1 MQNKNNDNNIQ
12 NFKQLIKSIKNP
24 IFVLE
29 RSKKRSDL
37 QNITYTQ
44 EKNYQINKYRHL
56 IQYKYQMIPRV
67 FKIIYGYFFRKPALK
82 YSFRKLKENDAKL
95 KLIEYTHLLFNCCKN
110 KIFKICQIQLN
121 KWNDKTKKLL
131 IDNKKNQFLNNYII
145 KKHNDYL
152 NRYLNKW
159 ILNGIFW
166 PKRNKALEKIIDIIQ
181 KKIKERKKEIFI
193 SIKYYRIINFLSLDI
208 KKESYHI
215 HIMVI

>member
-1 MQNKNNDNNIQ
+1 MRQHTILN
-12 NFKQLIKSIKNP
+12 L
-24 IFVLE
+24 
-29 RSKKRSDL
+29 
-37 QNITYTQ
+37 Q
-44 EKNYQINKYRHL
+44 EKVY
-56 IQYKYQMIPRV
+56 
-67 FKIIYGYFFRKPALK
+67 
-82 YSFRKLKENDAKL
+82 
-95 KLIEYTHLLFNCCKN
+95 
-110 KIFKICQIQLN
+110 
-121 KWNDKTKKLL
+121 
-131 IDNKKNQFLNNYII
+131 KKNEFLKNSII

-215 HIMVI
+215 YIMVI

>member
-67 FKIIYGYFFRKPALK
+67 FKIIYVYFFRKPALK
-82 YSFRKLKENDAKL
+82 YSFRKLKENDYKL
-95 KLIEYTHLLFNCCKN
+95 KLREYTNLLFKYYKN
-110 KIFKICQIQLN
+110 KIYKICKIQLS
-121 KWNDKTKKLL
+121 KWNKKMKKLL
-131 IDNKKNQFLNNYII
+131 INNKKNEFLKNSII

-166 PKRNKALEKIIDIIQ
+166 PRRNKALEKIFDIIQ
-181 KKIKERKKEIFI
+181 KKLKKGKKKYLYQLKIIGILIF
-193 SIKYYRIINFLSLDI
+193 FL
-208 KKESYHI
+208 
-215 HIMVI
+215 